1 LRFRPVNKQF
11 FNRKPQ
17 YLIFRCFTGVGSYPV
32 AMDETARVGGRNW
45 GHQAFSGLKK
55 ESTMLKKLV
64 VGAIA
69 AGVLAVPLAGVA
81 GAVPDPDTNPGVPGN
96 FPGGIAPG
104 QRVRQVATAPK
115 TVRPPGTSVNDIA
128 QSETSPTTGL
138 PFANVGDAVN
148 DFAPPN
154 FDK

>member
-1 LRFRPVNKQF
+1 MGNGRDISKDKLGRS
-11 FNRKPQ
+11 
-17 YLIFRCFTGVGSYPV
+17 LLGDAV
-32 AMDETARVGGRNW
+32 A
-45 GHQAFSGLKK
+45 SGLVAASPYGAGTASAWCASAGGITLGKK

-81 GAVPDPDTNPGVPGN
+81 GADPDPATNPGVPGN

-104 QRVRQVATAPK
+104 QRVSQVATAPK

-128 QSETSPTTGL
+128 QSESDANGEH
-138 PFANVGDAVN
+138 FANVGDAVN
-148 DFAPPN
+148 DFAPGHN
-154 FDK
+154 K